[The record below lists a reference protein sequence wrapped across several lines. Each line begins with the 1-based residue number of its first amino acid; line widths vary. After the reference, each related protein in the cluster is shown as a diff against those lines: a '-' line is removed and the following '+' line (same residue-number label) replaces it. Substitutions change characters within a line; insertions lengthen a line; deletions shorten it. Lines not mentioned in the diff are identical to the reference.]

1 MKSFGQQIDPTR
13 NINMNNQHITHIA
26 SCTSNFSLD
35 VCYRKNNCE
44 ILKEIRKI
52 TIVLIKKRLL
62 RTITFKGTVQPF
74 E

>member
-1 MKSFGQQIDPTR
+1 MKSFGEQIDPTR

-26 SCTSNFSLD
+26 SCTSHFSLD

-52 TIVLIKKRLL
+52 TIVLRRDYCELSPL
-62 RTITFKGTVQPF
+62 RWLHTVP
-74 E
+74 